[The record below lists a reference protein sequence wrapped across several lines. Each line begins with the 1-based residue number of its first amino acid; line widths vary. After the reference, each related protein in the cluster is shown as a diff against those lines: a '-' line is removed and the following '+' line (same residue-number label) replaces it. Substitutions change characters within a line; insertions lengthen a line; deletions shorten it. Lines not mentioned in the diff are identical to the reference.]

1 MNVLLLFFIIIII
14 YVLSFY
20 FKCSSDTM
28 KKLLWKNQ
36 ECDGVEKHV
45 PKSWA
50 NAGVLLMARAER
62 ECSRRWVSDSHSN
75 PISTKIVNVRL
86 V

>member
-1 MNVLLLFFIIIII
+1 MNLFFIYLFFTII

-20 FKCSSDTM
+20 FKCFSDTK

-50 NAGVLLMARAER
+50 NAGVLLMARAEQ
-62 ECSRRWVSDSHSN
+62 ESVQEGGFSDSDSI
-75 PISTKIVNVRL
+75 PISTTNY
-86 V
+86 